1 MRGCLRIGLWK
12 AGSTTLGRP
21 QHGPVQHRGEPGP
34 ALLRLAFA
42 QSGVVTREQAVGLGL
57 SRHTVARLVDQHQ
70 WQRLAQGVFLT
81 HSGSVEW
88 ESLAWAGV
96 LLGGPG
102 ARLGGTAAAHAHRL
116 VEDAPVP
123 LAILVPYGSS
133 ARSRLSWTFVHER
146 PGARDSRCTGSPPRI
161 LVPDT
166 VLDLCE
172 GSTPRVIEDWVTR
185 AVQNRLTTPLHL
197 QRALDRRQ
205 RHSRRALLTE
215 LLLEVAEGAE
225 SPLELRYLR
234 DVERRH
240 GLPEGKRQRRTTT
253 PGRRDVIY
261 REFRLIVELDG
272 RLGHVGEG
280 RFRDMARDNAALLE
294 QLMTMRYG
302 FGDVAG
308 SPCLVAAQVAQVL
321 GQRGWS
327 GPFRRCSACPS
338 QWP

>member
-1 MRGCLRIGLWK
+1 M
-12 AGSTTLGRP
+12 
-21 QHGPVQHRGEPGP
+21 QHRGEPSQ
-34 ALLRLAFA
+34 ALLRLANA
-42 QSGVVTREQAVGLGL
+42 QAQVVTREQALGLGL
-57 SRHTVARLVDQHQ
+57 SRHTLARLVDQGR
-70 WQRLAQGVFLT
+70 WQRLAPAAFVV
-81 HSGSVEW
+81 HSGTVEW

-102 ARLGGTAAAHAHRL
+102 ARLGGTAAGHANRL
-116 VEDAPVP
+116 LEDPPLPVDV
-123 LAILVPYGSS
+123 LVPHGST
-133 ARSRLSWTFVHER
+133 ARTRAWWRFVHER
-146 PGARDSRCTGSPPRI
+146 PGARDPRCTGSPPRL

-172 GSTPRVIEDWVTR
+172 GGTPRVLEDLLTR
-185 AVQNRLTTPLHL
+185 AMQKHLTTPVHL
-197 QRALDRRQ
+197 QRALDRRH

-240 GLPEGKRQRRTTT
+240 GLPDGKRQRRTSS
-253 PGRRDVIY
+253 PGRRDVLY
-261 REFRLIVELDG
+261 REYGLIVELDG

-294 QLMTMRYG
+294 QLTTMRFG

-308 SPCLVAAQVAQVL
+308 SPCLVAAQVAHVL
-321 GQRGWS
+321 GQRDWA
-327 GPFRRCSACPS
+327 GPFRRCSACPTR
-338 QWP
+338 WP